1 MNFANS
7 QLLVKDKAT
16 GTPHGVYYI
25 QPLLASDVS
34 IVRCQECFLYT
45 YTGVGLSALYQRCTL
60 KDDISYLLPTWL
72 SAGTGKLKRK
82 HHFIGWQERTNKMK
96 NKSCA
101 TNFATQ
107 HHFPCYFYFKN
118 HFYWRKEKRCVT
130 CLWLQPKPIHKYKFI
145 HLRIY
150 ILMDWMNWTNCGAIA
165 QSCHVQYWVVALFL
179 SASKNSCMISVT
191 FHL

>member
-1 MNFANS
+1 MNFATSNCKS
-7 QLLVKDKAT
+7 KTKQRERPKRCLLYYALDVAIRICEWRVKLC
-16 GTPHGVYYI
+16 YI
-25 QPLLASDVS
+25 H
-34 IVRCQECFLYT
+34 T
-45 YTGVGLSALYQRCTL
+45 SAWGFQRCTL
-60 KDDISYLLPTWL
+60 KDDIFYLLPTWL
-72 SAGTGKLKRK
+72 SVGTRKYRRK
-82 HHFIGWQERTNKMK
+82 HHFVGWQERTNKMK

-107 HHFPCYFYFKN
+107 QPFLLLLLLQEPFLLAE
-118 HFYWRKEKRCVT
+118 RKKDVLLIYGC
-130 CLWLQPKPIHKYKFI
+130 QPKPIHKYKFI